1 MGGGLLPLSLTFSPS
16 WGLGGSE
23 VLTQNHMRTASPG
36 LRAGGSR
43 WHWGQFNIKLG
54 ALRKACGLC

>member
-1 MGGGLLPLSLTFSPS
+1 MHKWGGLLPLSLTFSPS

-36 LRAGGSR
+36 LRAGGE
-43 WHWGQFNIKLG
+43 QVALG
-54 ALRKACGLC
+54 SI